1 MIFDDP
7 ESTSRVAYV
16 TTGRAVRPMPIRQIR
31 VQLRVVTPLF
41 MGGADPQSS
50 EWRVPTIKGLL
61 RWWYRASH
69 PPQPGETFERLR
81 QREARIFGGVGGV
94 GSQQGRGQGRGRRPA
109 QGEEQEEG
117 QGLFLLRS
125 SDTLSPL
132 PAESLR
138 KMFGEPGSPLGYLG
152 YGLAGAGGARG
163 GGGTGRGNGQ
173 QGGARSALQGDAD
186 LTFVF
191 RPACEDEDIEAVLG
205 SLWLLCHLGG
215 MGSRSRRGLGSVNWV
230 NAEPLLSNGSLPP
243 KDGDAPLPPGAG
255 IGSWTP
261 ADGAVSST
269 GWPIPPFPPQ
279 ADSVD
284 TLISDIRSV
293 IARLI
298 QQLPPAGTD
307 YTAFC
312 HGAAIIVGAPHK
324 SWEEALEAVGGCLQ
338 QHRTFRRQHPNYPDD
353 HDLVHEFS
361 HIGVI
366 DHAPRRTVFGLPHN
380 YFFTHDKAKV
390 FVDASEPWP
399 NSKINRRAS
408 PLLIHIEQLAGAP
421 PQFVP
426 VVSFF
431 PARFLPAGACIHIHG
446 GNAGH
451 ASHKQVAALVGVAGE
466 HPYDPHD
473 EHTDYAP
480 IEHFLA
486 DFQRAEGAQEVRL

>member
-1 MIFDDP
+1 M
-7 ESTSRVAYV
+7 AYV
-16 TTGRAVRPMPIRQIR
+16 TTGRADRPMPIRQIR
-31 VQLRVVTPLF
+31 VHLRVVTPLF
-41 MGGADPQSS
+41 MGGADRQSS

-69 PPQPGETFERLR
+69 PPQPGETFEQLR

-94 GSQQGRGQGRGRRPA
+94 GSQQGWGQERGRRPA
-109 QGEEQEEG
+109 REEEQAEG

-132 PAESLR
+132 PAERL

-152 YGLAGAGGARG
+152 YGLAGAGGARSA
-163 GGGTGRGNGQ
+163 GGTRRGNGQ
-173 QGGARSALQGDAD
+173 QGGVRSALQGEAD

-191 RPACEDEDIEAVLG
+191 RPGCKAEDIQAVLG

-230 NAEPLLSNGSLPP
+230 NAEPLLPNGSPAP
-243 KDGDAPLPPGAG
+243 EDGGAPLSPGTS
-255 IGSWTP
+255 IGARTP
-261 ADGAVSST
+261 ADGAGSSI

-284 TLISDIRSV
+284 TLINDIRSV

-298 QQLPPAGTD
+298 QQLPPAGMD

-312 HGAAIIVGAPHK
+312 HGAAIMVGAPHQ
-324 SWEEALEAVGGCLQ
+324 SWQEALEAVGGCLQ
-338 QHRTFRRQHPNYPDD
+338 QHRTFRRQHPNYRDD
-353 HDLVHEFS
+353 HDLVHAFS
-361 HIGVI
+361 HSGVI
-366 DHAPRRTVFGLPHN
+366 THAPRRTVFGLPHN
-380 YFFTHDKAKV
+380 YFFTHDNAKV

-399 NSKINRRAS
+399 ISKINRRAS
-408 PLLIHIEQLAGAP
+408 PLLIHIEQLAGAS

-431 PARFLPAGACIHIHG
+431 PARFLPAGATIHIHG
-446 GNAGH
+446 SNAGH
-451 ASHKQVAALVGVAGE
+451 ASQKQVAALVGAAGE
-466 HPYDPHD
+466 HSYDPHD
-473 EHTDYAP
+473 QHSDYAP

-486 DFQRAEGAQEVRL
+486 DFQRAEGAREVRL